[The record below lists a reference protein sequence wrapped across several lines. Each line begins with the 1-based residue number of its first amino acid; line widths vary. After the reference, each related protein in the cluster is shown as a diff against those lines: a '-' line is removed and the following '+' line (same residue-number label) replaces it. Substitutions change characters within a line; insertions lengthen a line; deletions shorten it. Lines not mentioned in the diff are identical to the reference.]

1 MIASIYVAVNTYNFL
16 CLYLFPSLLY
26 VGLQETDQ
34 WGDIPWPLP
43 QSRRHQVGEESHV
56 RVGHFTLRVM
66 VNQQRQD
73 LKHIGQKLCNDKV
86 LEFSEK
92 KFFKFLVKLYK
103 NIIIKFFSNHL
114 VQLKDKYMYIK
125 QKGHLNL

>member
-1 MIASIYVAVNTYNFL
+1 MFASIYVAVNTYNFL

-34 WGDIPWPLP
+34 WGDISWPLP

-56 RVGHFTLRVM
+56 RVGHFTLRVV
-66 VNQQRQD
+66 VNQQWQD

-92 KFFKFLVKLYK
+92 KFFKFLVIL
-103 NIIIKFFSNHL
+103 
-114 VQLKDKYMYIK
+114 DKKYHNKILFK
-125 QKGHLNL
+125 PFGTHKKINTCI

>member
-1 MIASIYVAVNTYNFL
+1 MFVSIYVAVNTYNFL

-34 WGDIPWPLP
+34 WGDISWPLP

-56 RVGHFTLRVM
+56 RVSHFTLRVV
-66 VNQQRQD
+66 VNQQWQD

-92 KFFKFLVKLYK
+92 KIFKFLVKL
-103 NIIIKFFSNHL
+103 
-114 VQLKDKYMYIK
+114 DKKIS
-125 QKGHLNL
+125 